1 MCHNN
6 PLHIWRTK
14 KQRCT
19 LVWVN
24 ISFFGVKKHQR
35 PTIIQFFGQKFLCF
49 SPRRSGWESVV
60 TCLST
65 TTFWMV
71 LCKIVRG
78 KKTLV
83 DTPNPMKFQAYA
95 KNKLGMD
102 GLISQRLLL
111 KLGNSPRKWWYGIK
125 FIYLFIVALV
135 DVNNYNTWIDLRESR
150 LKYINYYAS
159 NVMLNENNIHVV
171 RNIVFFW
178 D

>member
-1 MCHNN
+1 
-6 PLHIWRTK
+6 
-14 KQRCT
+14 
-19 LVWVN
+19 
-24 ISFFGVKKHQR
+24 
-35 PTIIQFFGQKFLCF
+35 
-49 SPRRSGWESVV
+49 
-60 TCLST
+60 
-65 TTFWMV
+65 
-71 LCKIVRG
+71 
-78 KKTLV
+78 
-83 DTPNPMKFQAYA
+83 
-95 KNKLGMD
+95 MD

>member
-1 MCHNN
+1 MGKCCHMFVYYNIFN
-6 PLHIWRTK
+6 GLVQNCYQLRWNLFGEASHCWR
-14 KQRCT
+14 
-19 LVWVN
+19 
-24 ISFFGVKKHQR
+24 
-35 PTIIQFFGQKFLCF
+35 
-49 SPRRSGWESVV
+49 
-60 TCLST
+60 
-65 TTFWMV
+65 
-71 LCKIVRG
+71 

-83 DTPNPMKFQAYA
+83 DTPNPMKFQAYV

-111 KLGNSPRKWWYGIK
+111 KPTNYIRKWWYDIK
-125 FIYLFIVALV
+125 YIYLFIVVLV

-171 RNIVFFW
+171 RNIDFFW